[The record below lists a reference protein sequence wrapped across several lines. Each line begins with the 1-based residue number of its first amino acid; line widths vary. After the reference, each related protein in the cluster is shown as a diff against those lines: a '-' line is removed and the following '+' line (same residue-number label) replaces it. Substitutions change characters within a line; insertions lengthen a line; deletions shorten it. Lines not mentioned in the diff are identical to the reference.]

1 MDGKDIPLWIE
12 QLGEIELSNYHWKI
26 VQQCI
31 EDDWKHP
38 DRNELCE
45 FLRREIQIRMSA
57 E

>member
-12 QLGEIELSNYHWKI
+12 KLGEIELSDLHWKI

-31 EDDWKHP
+31 EDDWKNP
-38 DRNELCE
+38 QMDELCE
-45 FLRREIQIRMSA
+45 FLRREIQVRMSA